1 MHFTHKKSFSSGT
14 KCNVIS
20 GFYCTNRNVHAC
32 GQSEDKT
39 ANEASKEGLAAV
51 IPETIVYALNGEEIT
66 LKPLLW

>member
-20 GFYCTNRNVHAC
+20 GFYCTNRNVHAY

-39 ANEASKEGLAAV
+39 ANEGQSAV
-51 IPETIVYALNGEEIT
+51 VPETIVYALNGDEIT